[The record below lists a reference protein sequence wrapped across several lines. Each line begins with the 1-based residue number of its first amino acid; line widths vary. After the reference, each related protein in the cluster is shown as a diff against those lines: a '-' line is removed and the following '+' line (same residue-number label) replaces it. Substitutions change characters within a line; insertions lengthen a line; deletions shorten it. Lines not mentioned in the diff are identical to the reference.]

1 MTVTRAF
8 YFRGRTMSKLNNEDK
23 NTIKMISNAVQ
34 RADDMTI
41 ALDFIKSAIM
51 LDSSKEATANDG
63 HILTNEEQKAIVARL
78 LIKALT
84 VLDDHEIVKLLDEE
98 NDSHD
103 AHAKLLLNL
112 INVEYEQMQDDQ
124 SKKDESSTTVA
135 SDQSANKDKPVSD

>member
-8 YFRGRTMSKLNNEDK
+8 YFRERTMSKLNNEDK

-84 VLDDHEIVKLLDEE
+84 VLDDHEIIKLLENFNADEE
-98 NDSHD
+98 DNRYD

-112 INVEYEQMQDDQ
+112 INVEYEQMQEEHE
-124 SKKDESSTTVA
+124 DE
-135 SDQSANKDKPVSD
+135 QKII

>member
-1 MTVTRAF
+1 
-8 YFRGRTMSKLNNEDK
+8 MSKLNNEDK